1 MPLLLPYQQPLG
13 IRCMLQFCI
22 NCHHEPDT
30 SSNTLDGYSH
40 QVQDLCCVCVTGP
53 QALSSPGP
61 DLVLAR
67 AAQLRDRWC
76 YFVRTA
82 ALVQH
87 LGSSDGVP
95 GSSNGGPAAGGD
107 VLNAVRQVQDA
118 ATELLQLL
126 QQLCSS
132 IQHLTDAADGSGKSS
147 ALQQQLLQYEAAE
160 ELSELVA
167 WCEMQ
172 ELSGGSSSSSGLYG
186 SDGLLPADG
195 LLMERAWRLS
205 FAPFACKG
213 LATALGVD
221 VETGK
226 SSSVSSSSCEVLE
239 MMDLGLRLEAAWEL
253 GQALRQ
259 KLSARMSLEQ
269 LQA

>member
-1 MPLLLPYQQPLG
+1 
-13 IRCMLQFCI
+13 
-22 NCHHEPDT
+22 
-30 SSNTLDGYSH
+30 
-40 QVQDLCCVCVTGP
+40 
-53 QALSSPGP
+53 
-61 DLVLAR
+61 
-67 AAQLRDRWC
+67 
-76 YFVRTA
+76 
-82 ALVQH
+82 
-87 LGSSDGVP
+87 
-95 GSSNGGPAAGGD
+95 

-132 IQHLTDAADGSGKSS
+132 IQQVTDAADGSGPISG
-147 ALQQQLLQYEAAE
+147 LQQQLLQYEAAE
-160 ELSELVA
+160 ELCELVA

-172 ELSGGSSSSSGLYG
+172 DLTGSSASSSSGLYG
-186 SDGLLPADG
+186 SDGLLPADS

-205 FAPFACKG
+205 FAPFAAKG
-213 LATALGVD
+213 LSAALGVD

-259 KLSARMSLEQ
+259 KLSARLSLEQ